1 MTVHNAAEQIKR
13 EVLSW
18 ELTQAYPHR
27 FGGTEFRI
35 GKRELGHIHGDT
47 LLDIPFP
54 KRIRDELVQAGK
66 AQAHHVLP
74 DSGWVSFYI
83 REPGDV
89 DRAIELLKQS
99 YQLALKQK
107 IKTKQ

>member
-1 MTVHNAAEQIKR
+1 MTVQNAAERIKR

-18 ELTQAYPHR
+18 EYTQAHPHR

-35 GKRELGHIHGDT
+35 GKRELGHIHGNT

-54 KRIRDELVQAGK
+54 KRIRDELVETGK
-66 AQAHHVLP
+66 AQAHHMLP
-74 DSGWVSFYI
+74 ESGWVSFYI
-83 REPGDV
+83 REPGDEE
-89 DRAIELLKQS
+89 RAIELLKRS

-107 IKTKQ
+107 NVAKQ

>member
-1 MTVHNAAEQIKR
+1 MTEHNAAEQIKR

-18 ELTQAYPHR
+18 EFTQVYPHR

-35 GKRELGHIHGDT
+35 GKRELGHIHGNT

-54 KRIRDELVQAGK
+54 KRICDELVEAGK
-66 AQAHHVLP
+66 ARPHHVLP
-74 DSGWVSFYI
+74 ESGWVSFYI

-89 DRAIELLKQS
+89 DRAIELLKRS

-107 IKTKQ
+107 NKTRQ